1 MTHLLTIRR
10 YDGKEYVVSLPK
22 TVIDQVAGVKEHI
35 ENKTIHLSADEHVLL
50 AKTVV
55 LDAATGH
62 VKEQNISKK
71 VNLSQIIDFANKE
84 AFDTALPTLTPGQ
97 LCMVTGETEG
107 SWKLYK
113 VTNNHEA
120 VEIANSLSL
129 DFQDV
134 SYTTISK
141 RPTSSTEAI
150 DTMVEQNHL
159 HENLATLDKLQ
170 DKTFEIRPADATTK
184 TVYDG
189 DVPPNTDGLGA
200 GTMIFAIHD
209 PKINRPLALNEERS
223 LPSVLLHLDGAHK
236 EEIVTTNTSENG
248 VEYRTAISKISI
260 LNTSTNCNGTVRHI
274 MTKQNNEEYTTDYLI
289 TPGETRVIN
298 VEQPAMYKKHDFIIV
313 DIDAVGDVDRNKY
326 GVTLDISCEQVK
338 VPV

>member
-10 YDGKEYVVSLPK
+10 YDGTEYVVSLPK
-22 TVIDQVAGVKEHI
+22 TVVEQVAGVKEHI
-35 ENKTIHLSADEHVLL
+35 EDQTIHLSTEDRTLL

-55 LDAATGH
+55 LTDTTG
-62 VKEQNISKK
+62 VVDERNISKK
-71 VNLSQIIDFANKE
+71 VNLSQIIDFASKE
-84 AFDTALPTLTPGQ
+84 AFDTALPTLAPGQ
-97 LCMVTGETEG
+97 LCMVTGDTAG

-113 VTNNHEA
+113 VSNTHEA
-120 VEIANSLSL
+120 VEIANSISL

-134 SYTTISK
+134 SYTTISH
-141 RPTSSTEAI
+141 RPSSSKEAI

-170 DKTFEIRPADATTK
+170 ESTFEVRPADATTK
-184 TVYDG
+184 TVYEAEI
-189 DVPPNTDGLGA
+189 PPNTEGLGA

-209 PKINRPLALNEERS
+209 PKVNRPLALEEERS

-236 EEIVTTNTSENG
+236 EEIVTGPTSEEG

-274 MTKQNNEEYTTDYLI
+274 MTKQNGEDHTTDYLI
-289 TPGETRVIN
+289 TPGETRVITL
-298 VEQPAMYKKHDFIIV
+298 EQPAMYKKHDFIIV

-326 GVTLDISCEQVK
+326 GVTMDITCEQVK